1 MVFTGLFSLVL
12 SFFNKLFL
20 LKNKTMIS
28 GDLKGGIA
36 KSEKDDVDD
45 GQETVEDVKLE
56 GSPG

>member
-1 MVFTGLFSLVL
+1 MLT
-12 SFFNKLFL
+12 FL